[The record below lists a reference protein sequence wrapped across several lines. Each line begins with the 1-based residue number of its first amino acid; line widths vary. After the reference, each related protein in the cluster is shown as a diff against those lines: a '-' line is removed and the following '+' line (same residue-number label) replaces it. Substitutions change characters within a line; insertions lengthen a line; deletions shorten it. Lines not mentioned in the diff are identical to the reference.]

1 MPKAGIRFGG
11 NAYFKQ
17 LLADE
22 RGKLTMAKQFVAGLG
37 AGATGRSTYP
47 AVAMPPTHPPRSI
60 TQYLSHCMHVCMYL
74 FVCFVSDELRKID
87 SILLLLVK
95 GIQTLYMYVCMYVCT
110 RPHEC
115 TYLITN

>member
-22 RGKLTMAKQFVAGLG
+22 RGKLTMAKQFMAGLG

-47 AVAMPPTHPPRSI
+47 AIAIFSNLPSFP
-60 TQYLSHCMHVCMYL
+60 HCMCHCVL
-74 FVCFVSDELRKID
+74 TVS
-87 SILLLLVK
+87 
-95 GIQTLYMYVCMYVCT
+95 C
-110 RPHEC
+110 
-115 TYLITN
+115 